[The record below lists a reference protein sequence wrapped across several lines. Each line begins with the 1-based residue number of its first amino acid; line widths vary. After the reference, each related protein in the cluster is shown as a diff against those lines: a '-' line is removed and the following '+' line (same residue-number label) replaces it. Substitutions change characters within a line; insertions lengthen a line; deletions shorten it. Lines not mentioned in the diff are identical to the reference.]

1 MPPFPSP
8 HATVRS
14 PLPDVPTLKERVVAA
29 AIEAGAGAVR
39 IASAQPDAAA
49 RAHMQAAFARDDF
62 ATWGY
67 DEQRAHDTTTPQVLL
82 PGAVSVVCVAMAYAT
97 SAPKERGALS
107 GRVSRYAWSV
117 DYHATLRRVLEQ
129 VARVL
134 DDDAQAPVSRIACDT
149 APIAERAYAARAG
162 LGWVGKHT
170 NLIVPGLGS
179 YVFLGE
185 VVTTARLAP
194 DEPLRKSCG
203 ACTRCV
209 TVCPTQALRGDY
221 TIDARRCIADLT
233 QRKDAIP
240 RELRALIGD
249 WLWGCD
255 LCQDVCPPT
264 MRAGAPQRAHFA
276 PIDAQA
282 AFPDLQA
289 LLQLRSG
296 TFKRRFAKT
305 AMGWRGAAILRRN
318 AAVALGNALDRATVP
333 SLSRALTD
341 DPHTLVRCHVAWALG
356 RIGSPA
362 ALEALRAR
370 LDIEAEP
377 SVREEI
383 RTALEPFG
391 TVASLTPQT

>member
-1 MPPFPSP
+1 
-8 HATVRS
+8 
-14 PLPDVPTLKERVVAA
+14 LPTLKERVVAA
-29 AIEAGAGAVR
+29 AMEAGASAVR
-39 IASAQPDAAA
+39 IASAQPDAVA
-49 RAHMQAAFARDDF
+49 RARMQAAFGRDDF
-62 ATWGY
+62 ASWGY
-67 DEQRAHDTTTPQVLL
+67 DAQRAADVTTPQALL
-82 PGAVSVVCVAMAYAT
+82 PGAVSVVCIAMAYAT
-97 SAPKERGALS
+97 GAPKERPSLS
-107 GRVSRYAWSV
+107 GRVSRYAWSP
-117 DYHATLRRVLEQ
+117 DYHSTLRRVLEQ

-134 DDDAQAPVSRIACDT
+134 DDDAQALVSRIACDT

-170 NLIVPGLGS
+170 NLIAPRLGS

-203 ACTRCV
+203 SCTRCV
-209 TVCPTQALRGDY
+209 SVCPTQALRGDY

-233 QRKDAIP
+233 QRTDAIP
-240 RELRALIGD
+240 RELRALVGD

-264 MRAGAPQRAHFA
+264 MRAGAPAPAHFA
-276 PIDAQA
+276 PVDTEA

-333 SLSRALTD
+333 SLARALTD
-341 DPHTLVRCHVAWALG
+341 DPHVLVRCHVAWALG
-356 RIGSPA
+356 RIGSPS
-362 ALEALRAR
+362 ALAALRAR
-370 LDIEAEP
+370 SEVEAEP
-377 SVREEI
+377 SVCEEI
-383 RTALEPFG
+383 RAALEPFG
-391 TVASLTPQT
+391 TVAALRPKT